1 MPLPARAKASQASK
15 RQQAALFLATA
26 ATAAEV
32 VGMPSTRVAAVFQT
46 AWIKEDSG
54 EVVNAA
60 VTTAVTTKKSP
71 RNDCVCSARIW
82 TYDSR
87 SYFCNVLA
95 SFSIMH
101 QAALVAPA
109 VRVASVAV

>member
-1 MPLPARAKASQASK
+1 MPLPARAKASKASK

-60 VTTAVTTKKSP
+60 AAVTTKKSP